1 LSKEVVMNTL
11 YTAIV
16 LVFVLGVLGTVAYAL
31 FEMSPFARHAD
42 TFREPLTG
50 KRLGESPR
58 LD

>member
-1 LSKEVVMNTL
+1 MNTL
-11 YTAIV
+11 YTLIV
-16 LVFVLGVLGTVAYAL
+16 VVFVISVLAVVAYAL

-42 TFREPLTG
+42 RFRDPQTG